1 MRLESKMIMKM
12 IPLLILLAG
21 CTIDSGEV
29 TTDFDLAVC
38 TDTRDGE
45 TFTIVGSTLRNYRA
59 GIGAP
64 SSYQIDDTEG
74 RTRTLSSD
82 MSAWLKC
89 VPQ

>member
-45 TFTIVGSTLRNYRA
+45 EFTIIASTFRNHRT
-59 GIGAP
+59 GIFAP
-64 SSYQIDDTEG
+64 TTVQVDDTEG

-82 MSAWLKC
+82 DVWLKC
-89 VPQ
+89 VPR